1 MANIVQ
7 PTDIFLV
14 QRGADS
20 HKCTGLDLHDSI
32 TGGLA
37 GKISTLEGEVK
48 ALEGEIATLKTQ
60 MAKIIKAGDVITG
73 EMTTPDSGPDDA
85 AFSGNI
91 QIQL

>member
-7 PTDIFLV
+7 PTDLFLV

-37 GKISTLEGEVK
+37 AKVADLEKRVK
-48 ALEGEIATLKTQ
+48 ALEEID
-60 MAKIIKAGDVITG
+60 IIDGGTY
-73 EMTTPDSGPDDA
+73 
-85 AFSGNI
+85 
-91 QIQL
+91 